1 MPANKARVIE
11 YPGEFGVCLQHL
23 GDGTESTDG
32 GLATHHLLAEL
43 PKRQRRRCL
52 MAYRLFL
59 CGDVMTG
66 RGIDQVLPHACDPA
80 LYEDYAKSAMD
91 YVQLAE
97 AANGAIPR
105 SVDPTYIWGVA
116 LDELTRMQPNAR
128 IINLETSITR
138 SDDYAPKGINYRM
151 SPANANCL
159 RAAGIDC
166 CVLANNH
173 VLDWGRRGLLDT
185 IETLSR
191 LRIKTAGAGHNLREA
206 RVPAVLDIAEERR
219 LLIFSY
225 GCVTSGI
232 PGGWAATNER
242 PGINLLTEISEKS
255 ASEVAE
261 DIARTRRPND
271 LVVVSVHWG
280 ANWGYEI
287 PDAQRRSAHARIDR
301 TNVSV
306 IHGHSSHHPKAI
318 EVYRDRLI
326 LYGCGDFL
334 NDYEGIAGYET
345 FRDDLV
351 LMYFAD
357 IAPAG
362 NLAALE
368 LVPLQIRKFQLVRL
382 LADDFSWLHQTLDR
396 EYRKFGSSVAAKP
409 EGGFIVSWEAHNPPE

>member
-1 MPANKARVIE
+1 
-11 YPGEFGVCLQHL
+11 
-23 GDGTESTDG
+23 
-32 GLATHHLLAEL
+32 
-43 PKRQRRRCL
+43 

-66 RGIDQVLPHACDPA
+66 RGIDQVLPHPCDPA
-80 LYEDYAKSAMD
+80 LHEDYAESAMD

-105 SVDPTYIWGVA
+105 SVDPAYIWGVA
-116 LDELTRMQPNAR
+116 LDEFACMRPTTRV
-128 IINLETSITR
+128 INLETSITR
-138 SDDYAPKGINYRM
+138 SEDYAPKGINYRM
-151 SPANANCL
+151 SPANADCL

-166 CVLANNH
+166 CMLANNH

-185 IETLSR
+185 LETLAH

-206 RVPAVLDIAEERR
+206 SAPAVLDIAEERR
-219 LLIFSY
+219 LLVFSY

-232 PGGWAATNER
+232 PGNWAATNER
-242 PGINLLTEISEKS
+242 PGVNLLTEISEKT

-261 DIARTRRPND
+261 DIARTRRPDD
-271 LVVVSVHWG
+271 LVVVSMHWG

-287 PDAQRRSAHARIDR
+287 PDAQRHFAHALIDR
-301 TNVSV
+301 ANVSV

-334 NDYEGIAGYET
+334 NDYEGIAGYER

-362 NLAALE
+362 TLAALE
-368 LVPLQIRKFQLVRL
+368 IAPLQIRKFQLVRPS
-382 LADDFSWLHQTLDR
+382 ADDVSWLHQVLDR
-396 EYRKFGSSVAAKP
+396 EYRKFGSAVAAKP
-409 EGGFIVSWEAHNPPE
+409 QGGFTVSWGVRNPPE